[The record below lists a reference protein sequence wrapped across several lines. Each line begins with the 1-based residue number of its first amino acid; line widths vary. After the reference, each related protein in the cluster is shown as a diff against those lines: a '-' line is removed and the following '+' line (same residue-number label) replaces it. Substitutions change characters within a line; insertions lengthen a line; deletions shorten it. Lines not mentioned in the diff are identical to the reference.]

1 MGLVVSFG
9 FIRLSTRLMRSPK
22 VPWWPGSVVSESG
35 VHVHHLVFGIV
46 LMMLAGTI
54 SFAGFAVSPIY
65 EICAF
70 GLRRRD
76 RADDRRVRAAG
87 CYLDDVYWAKQG
99 RSSIDATVI
108 AVGFLG
114 LVLIGTRP
122 FDIDTD
128 STLTVIASVV
138 SILLALSWVVIAL
151 LKGRVL
157 HAAVGFFLFPFSLY
171 ASCRI
176 AKPTSWWAKRFY
188 GERNPRKQAKAEGR
202 FPMDRRT
209 ERFKETVRDIDRRLA
224 RGGLPRED
232 RAPRCRFRWRYRCRA
247 RLVAGRTRSRS
258 RARRAAS
265 SACRRT
271 PRAAQS
277 TKKPEWIPSSSLDWT
292 SARQQVVE

>member
-1 MGLVVSFG
+1 MIPLANFISDFWEDQLVAHDRQWLFLVLMGLVISFG

-70 GLRRRD
+70 GFGVGIGLTID
-76 RADDRRVRAAG
+76 EFALWL
-87 CYLDDVYWAKQG
+87 YLDDVYWAKQG

-128 STLTVIASVV
+128 STLTVVVSVV

-176 AKPTSWWAKRFY
+176 AKPTSWWAKRYY
-188 GERNPRKQAKAEGR
+188 GERNPAKQAKAVGR
-202 FPMDRRT
+202 FPLDRRT
-209 ERFKETVRDIDRRLA
+209 ERFKETVRDIIGGSPEDVYLA
-224 RGGLPRED
+224 KIERHEGGSGGGAD
-232 RAPRCRFRWRYRCRA
+232 
-247 RLVAGRTRSRS
+247 AG
-258 RARRAAS
+258 
-265 SACRRT
+265 
-271 PRAAQS
+271 PV
-277 TKKPEWIPSSSLDWT
+277 P
-292 SARQQVVE
+292 

>member
-1 MGLVVSFG
+1 
-9 FIRLSTRLMRSPK
+9 
-22 VPWWPGSVVSESG
+22 
-35 VHVHHLVFGIV
+35 
-46 LMMLAGTI
+46 MMLAGTI

-70 GLRRRD
+70 GFGVGIGLTID
-76 RADDRRVRAAG
+76 EFALWL
-87 CYLDDVYWAKQG
+87 YLDDVYWAKQG

-128 STLTVIASVV
+128 STLTVVVSIV

-202 FPMDRRT
+202 FPLDRRT
-209 ERFKETVRDIDRRLA
+209 ERFKETVRDIIGGLA

-232 RAPRCRFRWRYRCRA
+232 RAPRGRFRLA
-247 RLVAGRTRSRS
+247 VPVPGPSRS
-258 RARRAAS
+258 WKNAITIAS
-265 SACRRT
+265 A
-271 PRAAQS
+271 
-277 TKKPEWIPSSSLDWT
+277 
-292 SARQQVVE
+292 